1 MNSKENFPVPKS
13 DSNELD
19 ALEEMKKQNRTVE
32 ILKTTSIP
40 RVKNNE
46 ANENFIKS
54 VFQKPEK

>member
-1 MNSKENFPVPKS
+1 MNSREMFSAPKNDS
-13 DSNELD
+13 DELD
-19 ALEEMKKQNRTVE
+19 ALEEMKKQNKTAE
-32 ILKTTSIP
+32 ILKVTSVP